1 MITKKQNKRKFETV
15 WANIKLTAVAA
26 FQTFTRL
33 SDTIFPQ
40 IGPQVLIYNFGQ

>member
-1 MITKKQNKRKFETV
+1 MITKKQNKRKFETI

-26 FQTFTRL
+26 SQIFTRL

-40 IGPQVLIYNFGQ
+40 IGP